1 MLFSTKKELLEYR
14 GKNWNDNKLVDRWI
28 LRWEVV
34 MEDGMFRLVDKDAI
48 IAELEKEIKNLKE
61 QQGKNALTIV
71 SEWSNEQGKNALQGN
86 NALLEKIA
94 ELESDVNYLNGEYE
108 KMEAKLINYQEAI
121 RNCYRWAREVKKDKT
136 PRPSFKK
143 DILKLEEDV
152 KWEDN
157 Q

>member
-14 GKNWNDNKLVDRWI
+14 GKNGNDNKLVDRWI
-28 LRWEVV
+28 LRGEVV

-48 IAELEKEIKNLKE
+48 IEELENEIKNLRE
-61 QQGKNALTIV
+61 QQGKNTLTTD
-71 SEWSNEQGKNALQGN
+71 SEWANESGKNTLQGN
-86 NALLEKIA
+86 NTLLERVK
-94 ELESDVNYLNGEYE
+94 ELESDLEYVNWEYE

-121 RNCYRWAREVKKDKT
+121 RNCYKWARDVKKDKT

-143 DILKLEEDV
+143 DILKLEEDI